1 MTGRRNR
8 SLLAAVLV
16 TAGLGAGALADG
28 TGPMPPQWR
37 AEVLA
42 AYPHDPRAF
51 TQGLFLNEGALYE
64 STGNYGASSM
74 RIVDLAT
81 GVPVVKVDLPSQH
94 FGEGA
99 TLAPQGVVQL
109 TWKEGIA
116 HIWDPASLERRGQF
130 RYRGEGWGLTSDG
143 ERFYMTD
150 GSEVLQVRN
159 LKTFDLESTVTI
171 TVRGQPL
178 KRVNELE
185 FVDGRIWANVWHE
198 DEIVRFDPETGVVDA
213 FVSLRGL
220 LPPAQRQRENVLN
233 GIAYDPA
240 QDIFYITGK
249 NWPRLFAVRL
259 RPPTP

>member
-1 MTGRRNR
+1 
-8 SLLAAVLV
+8 
-16 TAGLGAGALADG
+16 
-28 TGPMPPQWR
+28 MPPQWR
-37 AEVLA
+37 ANVVA
-42 AYPHDPRAF
+42 TYPHDPRAF
-51 TQGLFLNEGALYE
+51 TQGLFLGEGVLYE
-64 STGNYGASSM
+64 STGNYGASTM
-74 RIVDLAT
+74 RIVDIASGSPALS
-81 GVPVVKVDLPSQH
+81 VSLPAKH

-99 TLAPQGVVQL
+99 ALAPKGIVQL

-159 LKTFDLESTVTI
+159 LETFDLESTVTI
-171 TVRGQPL
+171 TFRGQPL
-178 KRVNELE
+178 TRVNELE
-185 FVDGRIWANVWHE
+185 YVNGRIWANVWQA
-198 DEIVRFDPETGVVDA
+198 DEIIRFDPKSGAVDA

-220 LPPAQRQRENVLN
+220 LPPQERQRADVLN

-240 QDIFYITGK
+240 QDLFYITGK

-259 RPPTP
+259 SPPTP